1 MAKSL
6 DLPGVP
12 APAVDPV
19 VKAAMDRQVAALSKT
34 LDSVRVELSNLMAS
48 SEAVRSAMRSRIVYL
63 QGRERVTSR
72 SLADVRAIYE
82 AL

>member
-12 APAVDPV
+12 GPSVDPA
-19 VKAAMDRQVAALSKT
+19 VKAALDRQVAAFSKT
-34 LDSVRVELSNLMAS
+34 LDSVRVELSNLLNAP
-48 SEAVRSAMRSRIVYL
+48 EAVRSAMRSRIVYL
-63 QGRERVTSR
+63 QGRERVIAK

-82 AL
+82 GL